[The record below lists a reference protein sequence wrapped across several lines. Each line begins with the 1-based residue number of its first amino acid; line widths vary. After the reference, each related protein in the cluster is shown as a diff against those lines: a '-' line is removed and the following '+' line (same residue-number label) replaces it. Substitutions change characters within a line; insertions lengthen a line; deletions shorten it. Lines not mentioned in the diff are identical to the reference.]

1 MTLSDTLERISKM
14 DVPPNERSTI
24 RQIVLPVLSA
34 LGWDVDNSNGT
45 HEVRDEYQV
54 STLKGSGKVDIALM
68 GQRGQC
74 VCLVEAKSPGESLDN
89 HVMQLFKYDA
99 SNESGTVCVL
109 TNGLEWRLYLPREKG
124 NPEERQFAR
133 LRLREDPVER
143 IANDLEKFLSRSAV
157 VSGEAENDAAT
168 TLKQLREKSD
178 IDRRLPEIWHQ
189 MLTEPDRE
197 LVTWV
202 EKRISDMHGF
212 SLPTEQVAKIIVAT
226 TAPSRP
232 NYSSNSASPEV
243 SAKQGSKRQI
253 DYTLFGVSKSRSG
266 IGLWA
271 DVVKEVYLLHKH
283 DFLEKAEKLRLSPGS
298 RRVLISGNPQ
308 SINRSKPTEVPGIYI
323 EYSLT
328 QAECINLAYKLLA
341 LFGHPPSDL
350 QFHEERRM

>member
-1 MTLSDTLERISKM
+1 MALRETLNRICKM
-14 DVPPNERSTI
+14 NTPTNEQATITQIIVPI
-24 RQIVLPVLSA
+24 LID
-34 LGWDVDNSNGT
+34 LGWDVYDDSGRE
-45 HEVRDEYQV
+45 EVKPEYWV
-54 STLKGSGKVDIALM
+54 GGRKEGGKVDIALFEDN
-68 GQRGQC
+68 RC
-74 VCLVEAKSPGESLDN
+74 VCVVEAKRPGVNLIKPVD
-89 HVMQLFKYDA
+89 Q
-99 SNESGTVCVL
+99 VL
-109 TNGLEWRLYLPREKG
+109 RYAYYEGVTFCALTDGLEWRLYLPREDG
-124 NPEERQFAR
+124 RPEERQFVR

-143 IANDLEKFLSRSAV
+143 IANDLERFLSRSAV
-157 VSGEAENDAAT
+157 VSGEAENDDAA